1 MNRICF
7 NEKPE
12 NSKPDGL
19 GCRGVRRS
27 FINPVLRAGRWGS
40 YDLLVK
46 RLSKAERRG
55 QILEAAIRAFGAKG
69 YHGTQVS
76 DIIAEAGVAR
86 GTFYLYF
93 ESKRE
98 IFEAI
103 VSDIIT
109 KVHQVIH
116 PINKEDL
123 TKVPGEIL
131 GNIERSTTLLL
142 NNPVFIKIFFSDAVG
157 LDGEFDGRLRHFY
170 REILQS
176 IQGGLTNG
184 QRMGIIREGDTEVL
198 ALCLMGSLKE
208 ILYQY
213 FLGTHRPPLNKIVQE
228 VYRIVLHA
236 TVKPEWVEQLLSKSL
251 SS

>member
-1 MNRICF
+1 
-7 NEKPE
+7 
-12 NSKPDGL
+12 
-19 GCRGVRRS
+19 
-27 FINPVLRAGRWGS
+27 
-40 YDLLVK
+40 VK
-46 RLSKAERRG
+46 RLSKAERRQ
-55 QILEAAIRAFGAKG
+55 QILAAAIRAFGAKG

-103 VSDIIT
+103 VTEIIA
-109 KVHQVIH
+109 KVHQVVH
-116 PINKEDL
+116 PINKEDIS
-123 TKVPGEIL
+123 KVPGEIL
-131 GNIERSTTLLL
+131 GNIERATTLLL
-142 NNPVFIKIFFSDAVG
+142 NNPVLIKIFFSDAVG
-157 LDGEFDGRLRHFY
+157 LDAEFDERLRHFY
-170 REILQS
+170 GEILKA
-176 IQGGLTNG
+176 IRGGLENG

-213 FLGTHRPPLNKIVQE
+213 FLGTHRPPLNNIIQE
-228 VYRIVLHA
+228 VYGIVLHA
-236 TVKPEWVEQLLSKSL
+236 TVKPEWMEHLLPKSL

>member
-1 MNRICF
+1 M
-7 NEKPE
+7 
-12 NSKPDGL
+12 
-19 GCRGVRRS
+19 
-27 FINPVLRAGRWGS
+27 
-40 YDLLVK
+40 K
-46 RLSKAERRG
+46 RLSKEERRE
-55 QILEAAIRAFGAKG
+55 QILEAGIRAFGAKG

-93 ESKRE
+93 KSKRE

-103 VSDIIT
+103 VSEIIA
-109 KVHQVIH
+109 KVHQVVH

-123 TKVPGEIL
+123 SKVPGEIL
-131 GNIERSTTLLL
+131 GNIERATTLLL
-142 NNPVFIKIFFSDAVG
+142 NHPFFIKIFFSDAVG
-157 LDGEFDGRLRHFY
+157 LDAEFDERLRHFY
-170 REILQS
+170 QEILRA
-176 IQGGLTNG
+176 IRDGLTNG

-213 FLGTHRPPLNKIVQE
+213 FLGTHRPPLHKIIQE

-236 TVKPEWVEQLLSKSL
+236 TVKPEWMEQLGPLWKTGP
-251 SS
+251 